1 VTIKREVKVVEQK
14 QAKQKQHREIKQWVE
29 KMKTAQQQ
37 LNTLLKDNW
46 MDEARRFAQ
55 KQGKEVRKLIE
66 TDIEKVKSFVERERQ
81 DLERLQKQIPTELNR
96 WKKALDSQKK
106 ELTQF
111 LGRGSKPKKKTR
123 KATSKKKSVKG
134 AV

>member
-1 VTIKREVKVVEQK
+1 MEQK

-81 DLERLQKQIPTELNR
+81 DLERLQKQIPAELNR
-96 WKKALDSQKK
+96 WKKALDTQKK
-106 ELTQF
+106 EFSQF
-111 LGRGSKPKKKTR
+111 LGRGSKPKKKAR
-123 KATSKKKSVKG
+123 KATTKKKSTKA